1 MGVRFTS
8 PPLRWSLPGKRLP
21 RYGSRDGCDPRG
33 QLNARRSIM
42 AMHLLCKREVRFNS
56 DAGLHAS
63 IHDGRGS
70 AFQAAPSGFDPR
82 CSLYAAVREVRPWL
96 AKSGVGVRISSA
108 APALY
113 VRLTTLVARAS
124 APWCMTSPKERD
136 KAAHVGHHAYA
147 DRSDDPVVNCRC
159 NRLDDGATPSRIS
172 VRPRGSHTDGFYLL
186 GLPCDSGRAFPPCS
200 GSQTEVSDAS
210 CPRATRGRETVCT
223 PPRSPADRHRST
235 EPATKVRFLPR
246 RLRDREE
253 AISLGS

>member
-1 MGVRFTS
+1 MRGVRFPYEALRRVESWRPSGLQNHERPARFRHPVRGCSSTGERPVCTRHMGVRFTS

-172 VRPRGSHTDGFYLL
+172 SRRAQARW
-186 GLPCDSGRAFPPCS
+186 SG
-200 GSQTEVSDAS
+200 V
-210 CPRATRGRETVCT
+210 
-223 PPRSPADRHRST
+223 
-235 EPATKVRFLPR
+235 EPV
-246 RLRDREE
+246 
-253 AISLGS
+253 